1 MDSWRKNLELLI
13 KSRTPLIWIRTK
25 EEERLHKILNYSCK
39 KLNIKRFASW
49 DCVNGIKG
57 VLNEEGKFSNN
68 PLGALNWIKGQPSES
83 STILLVKDF
92 HKFYDDPS
100 ISRTIKELSFLLKET
115 NHNLILTSHMLPST
129 EELDDL
135 ITIIN
140 LPLPDLN
147 ELTILIRKMANNTH
161 SDLNEKELNQLAIAS
176 SGLSETKVKQ
186 VTAKALTQRGKISKD
201 DIKDIL
207 EEKKQFIARSEVL
220 EFFETDSSQNDIG
233 GLKIL
238 KIWLKQRYRAF
249 SKEAREYGLPVP
261 KGVLL
266 VGPQGTGKSLTAKSI
281 SQTWSMPLLRLDVG
295 RLFSSLVGSSEA
307 RTRETIS
314 RAEAMSPCIL
324 WIDEIDKGFGGDA
337 RSDGGTSQRVLASL
351 LTWMAEK
358 ESAVFVIATANAIDK
373 LPAELLRKGRF
384 DEIFFL
390 DLPNSEERLSIL
402 DLHLKKRRPNYDF
415 PLSTIIDRTGGY
427 SGAELEQVVIEGMH
441 YSFSENRELMEKDLI
456 KAVSELVPLSRTAK
470 EQIDF
475 LKEWSSTG
483 RARSAS

>member
-1 MDSWRKNLELLI
+1 MNSWCRNLELLI
-13 KSRTPLIWIRTK
+13 KSRTSLIWIRTK
-25 EEERLHKILNYSCK
+25 EEERLEKLVNSSCERV
-39 KLNIKRFASW
+39 NIKRFICW

-57 VLNEEGKFSNN
+57 LLNEEGKFSNN
-68 PLGALNWIKGQPSES
+68 PLGVLNWLKEQNSEV
-83 STILLVKDF
+83 STVLLVKDF

-100 ISRTIKELSFLLKET
+100 INRTIKELSLTLKKT
-115 NHNLILTSHMLPST
+115 SHNLIISSHLFPSS
-129 EELDDL
+129 EELDEL
-135 ITIIN
+135 MTILS
-140 LPLPDLN
+140 LPLPDQKELKNLINKIAINTNSNLEEEDLN
-147 ELTILIRKMANNTH
+147 EL
-161 SDLNEKELNQLAIAS
+161 SIAS
-176 SGLSETKVKQ
+176 SGLTELKVKQ
-186 VTAKALTQRGKISKD
+186 VTAKALAQRGKISKE

-207 EEKKQFIARSEVL
+207 EEKKQVIARSEIL
-220 EFFETDSSQNDIG
+220 EFFEAKSSQDDIG
-233 GLKIL
+233 GLNVL
-238 KIWLKQRYRAF
+238 KVWLKQRYRAF
-249 SKEAREYGLPVP
+249 SKEARDYGLPIP

-266 VGPQGTGKSLTAKSI
+266 VGAQGTGKSLTAKSI
-281 SQTWSMPLLRLDVG
+281 SKSWSMPLLRLDVG

-402 DLHLKKRRPNYDF
+402 DLHLKKRRPSYSF
-415 PLSTIIDRTGGY
+415 PLSTIIDRTDGF
-427 SGAELEQVVIEGMH
+427 SGAELEQAVIEGMH
-441 YSFSENRELMEKDLI
+441 ISFSENRELMEKDLI

-470 EQIDF
+470 EQIDL

-483 RARSAS
+483 RARYAS

>member
-1 MDSWRKNLELLI
+1 MNSWCRNLELLI
-13 KSRTPLIWIRTK
+13 KSRTSLIWVRTK
-25 EEERLHKILNYSCK
+25 EEERLEKLVNLSCER
-39 KLNIKRFASW
+39 LNIKRCVSW
-49 DCVNGIKG
+49 DCVNGLKG
-57 VLNEEGKFSNN
+57 SINEEGKFSNN
-68 PLGALNWIKGQPSES
+68 PLGVLNWLKQQSS
-83 STILLVKDF
+83 TTSTILLVKDF

-100 ISRTIKELSFLLKET
+100 INRTIKELSSALKET
-115 NHNLILTSHMLPST
+115 SNNLIFSSHLYPSS
-129 EELDDL
+129 EELDEL
-135 ITIIN
+135 MTTVN
-140 LPLPDLN
+140 LPLPDQKELKNLIKKIANNTNSNIEEQDLN
-147 ELTILIRKMANNTH
+147 EL
-161 SDLNEKELNQLAIAS
+161 SVAS
-176 SGLSETKVKQ
+176 SGLTELKVKQ
-186 VTAKALTQRGKISKD
+186 VTAKALAQRGKISKE

-207 EEKKQFIARSEVL
+207 EEKKQVIARSEIL
-220 EFFETDSSQNDIG
+220 EFFETKSSQDDIG
-233 GLKIL
+233 GLKVL
-238 KIWLKQRYRAF
+238 KLWLNQRYRAF
-249 SKEAREYGLPVP
+249 SKEARDYGLPIP

-266 VGPQGTGKSLTAKSI
+266 VGAQGTGKSLTAKSI
-281 SQTWSMPLLRLDVG
+281 SKSWSMPLLRLDVG

-351 LTWMAEK
+351 LTWMSEK

-390 DLPNSEERLSIL
+390 DLPNSEERSSIL
-402 DLHLKKRRPNYDF
+402 DLHLKKRRPSYSF
-415 PLSTIIDRTGGY
+415 PLSTIIDRTDGY
-427 SGAELEQVVIEGMH
+427 SGAELEQAVIEGMH
-441 YSFSENRELMEKDLI
+441 ISFSENRELMEKDLI

-470 EQIDF
+470 EQIDL

>member
-1 MDSWRKNLELLI
+1 MDSWSKNLELLI

-25 EEERLHKILNYSCK
+25 EEERLYKILNHSCRR
-39 KLNIKRFASW
+39 LNIKRFVIW
-49 DCVNGIKG
+49 DCVHGIKG
-57 VLNEEGKFSNN
+57 VLNEEGKFPNN
-68 PLGALNWIKGQPSES
+68 PLGVLNWIKEQTSDLP
-83 STILLVKDF
+83 TILLVKDF

-100 ISRTIKELSFLLKET
+100 ISRTIKELSYLLRET
-115 NHNLILTSHMLPST
+115 SHNLILSSHLLPSS

-135 ITIIN
+135 MTIIN

-147 ELTILIRKMANNTH
+147 EITRLIKKIAINTD
-161 SDLNEKELNQLAIAS
+161 SNLNDQDLNELAIAS
-176 SGLSETKVKQ
+176 SGLSEIKVKQ
-186 VTAKALTQRGKISKD
+186 VTARALTQRGKISRY
-201 DIKDIL
+201 DIQDIL
-207 EEKKQFIARSEVL
+207 EEKKQVIARSEIL
-220 EFFETDSSQNDIG
+220 EFFESKSSQNDIG

-238 KIWLKQRYRAF
+238 KTWLKQRYQAF
-249 SKEAREYGLPVP
+249 SKEARAYGLPIP

-281 SQTWSMPLLRLDVG
+281 SKNWAMPLLRLDVG

-402 DLHLKKRRPNYDF
+402 DLHLKKRRPSYNF
-415 PLSTIIDRTGGY
+415 PLSTIIDRTDGY
-427 SGAELEQVVIEGMH
+427 SGAELEQAVIEGMH
-441 YSFSENRELMEKDLI
+441 FSFSENRELMEKDLI

>member
-1 MDSWRKNLELLI
+1 MDSWSRNFELLI
-13 KSRTPLIWIRTK
+13 SSRTPLIWIRTK
-25 EEERLHKILNYSCK
+25 EEERLYKVIDQSCK
-39 KLNIKRFASW
+39 KLNIKRFVSW

-57 VLNEEGKFSNN
+57 VLNENGKFSNN
-68 PLGALNWIKGQPSES
+68 PLGVLNWIKEQTSELP
-83 STILLVKDF
+83 TILLVRDF

-100 ISRTIKELSFLLKET
+100 ISRTIKELSNSLRET
-115 NHNLILTSHMLPST
+115 NNNLILSSHILPSS

-140 LPLPDLN
+140 LPLPDLS
-147 ELTILIRKMANNTH
+147 ELTALIKKIAFNTD
-161 SDLNEKELNQLAIAS
+161 SDLSEQDLNELAIAS
-176 SGLSETKVKQ
+176 SGLSEIKVKQ
-186 VTAKALTQRGKISKD
+186 VTAKALTQRGKISKY

-207 EEKKQFIARSEVL
+207 EEKKQVIARSEIL
-220 EFFETDSSQNDIG
+220 EFCESKSSQNDIG
-233 GLKIL
+233 GLKLL
-238 KIWLKQRYRAF
+238 KNWLKQRYRAF
-249 SKEAREYGLPVP
+249 SKEAQEYGLPIP

-281 SQTWSMPLLRLDVG
+281 SESWSMPLLRLDVG

-324 WIDEIDKGFGGDA
+324 WIDEIDKGFSGDA
-337 RSDGGTSQRVLASL
+337 RSDVGTSQRVLASL

-402 DLHLKKRRPNYDF
+402 DLHLKKRRPSYNF
-415 PLSTIIDRTGGY
+415 PLSTIIDRTDGY
-427 SGAELEQVVIEGMH
+427 SGAELEQAVIEGMH

>member
-1 MDSWRKNLELLI
+1 M
-13 KSRTPLIWIRTK
+13 
-25 EEERLHKILNYSCK
+25 
-39 KLNIKRFASW
+39 
-49 DCVNGIKG
+49 
-57 VLNEEGKFSNN
+57 
-68 PLGALNWIKGQPSES
+68 PSS
-83 STILLVKDF
+83 
-92 HKFYDDPS
+92 
-100 ISRTIKELSFLLKET
+100 
-115 NHNLILTSHMLPST
+115 

-140 LPLPDLN
+140 LPLPDLG
-147 ELTILIRKMANNTH
+147 ELTTLIKKIAVNTD
-161 SDLNEKELNQLAIAS
+161 SDLREQDLNEIVIAS
-176 SGLSETKVKQ
+176 SGLSETKLKQ
-186 VTAKALTQRGKISKD
+186 VTARALTQRGKISKD
-201 DIKDIL
+201 DIKDII
-207 EEKKQFIARSEVL
+207 EEKKQVIARSEIL
-220 EFFETDSSQNDIG
+220 EFIESNSNQNEIG
-233 GLKIL
+233 GLKVL
-238 KIWLKQRYRAF
+238 KVWLKQRYRAF
-249 SKEAREYGLPVP
+249 SKEARDYGLPIP

-281 SQTWSMPLLRLDVG
+281 SESWSMPLLRLDVG

-307 RTRETIS
+307 RTRETIL

-358 ESAVFVIATANAIDK
+358 ESSVFVIATANAIDK

-390 DLPNSEERLSIL
+390 DLPNSDERLSIL
-402 DLHLKKRRPNYDF
+402 DLHLKKRRPNYNF
-415 PLSTIIDRTGGY
+415 PLSTIIDRTDGY
-427 SGAELEQVVIEGMH
+427 SGAELEQAVIEGMH
-441 YSFSENRELMEKDLI
+441 FSFAEKRELMEKDLV

-470 EQIDF
+470 EQIDS

>member
-1 MDSWRKNLELLI
+1 MDSWSKNLELLI

-25 EEERLHKILNYSCK
+25 EEERLYKILNYSCRR
-39 KLNIKRFASW
+39 LNIKRFVTW
-49 DCVNGIKG
+49 DCVHGIKG
-57 VLNEEGKFSNN
+57 VLNEEGKFPNN
-68 PLGALNWIKGQPSES
+68 PLGVLNWIKEQTSDLP
-83 STILLVKDF
+83 TILLVKDF
-92 HKFYDDPS
+92 HKFYEDPS
-100 ISRTIKELSFLLKET
+100 ISRTIKELSSLLRET
-115 NHNLILTSHMLPST
+115 SHNLIFSSHLLPSS

-135 ITIIN
+135 MTIIN

-147 ELTILIRKMANNTH
+147 EMTRLIKKIAINTD
-161 SDLNEKELNQLAIAS
+161 SNLNDQDLNELAIAS
-176 SGLSETKVKQ
+176 SGLSEIKVKQ
-186 VTAKALTQRGKISKD
+186 VTARALTQRGKISRY

-207 EEKKQFIARSEVL
+207 EEKKQVIARSEIL
-220 EFFETDSSQNDIG
+220 EFFESKSSQNDIG

-238 KIWLKQRYRAF
+238 KTWLKQRYQAF
-249 SKEAREYGLPVP
+249 SKEARAYGLPIP

-281 SQTWSMPLLRLDVG
+281 SKNWAMPLLRLDVG

-390 DLPNSEERLSIL
+390 DLPNNEERLSIL
-402 DLHLKKRRPNYDF
+402 ELHLKKRRPGYNF
-415 PLSTIIDRTGGY
+415 PLSTIVDRTDGY
-427 SGAELEQVVIEGMH
+427 SGAELEQAVIEAMH
-441 YSFSENRELMEKDLI
+441 FAFSEKRELMEKDLI
-456 KAVSELVPLSRTAK
+456 KAISELVPLSRTAK

-483 RARSAS
+483 RARFAS

>member
-1 MDSWRKNLELLI
+1 MNSWCRNLELLI
-13 KSRTPLIWIRTK
+13 KSRTSLIWIKTK
-25 EEERLHKILNYSCK
+25 EEERLEKLVNLSCER
-39 KLNIKRFASW
+39 LNIKRFVCW
-49 DCVNGIKG
+49 DCVSGIKG
-57 VLNEEGKFSNN
+57 LINEEGKFSNN
-68 PLGALNWIKGQPSES
+68 PLGVLNWLKEQSSEV

-92 HKFYDDPS
+92 HKFYEDPS
-100 ISRTIKELSFLLKET
+100 INRTIKELSSTLKKT
-115 NHNLILTSHMLPST
+115 SHNLIISSHIFPSS
-129 EELDDL
+129 EELDEL
-135 ITIIN
+135 MTIVN
-140 LPLPDLN
+140 LPLPDQKELKNLIKKIAINTNSNLEEQDLN
-147 ELTILIRKMANNTH
+147 EL
-161 SDLNEKELNQLAIAS
+161 SIAS
-176 SGLSETKVKQ
+176 SGLTEIKVKQ
-186 VTAKALTQRGKISKD
+186 VTAKALAQRGKISKE

-207 EEKKQFIARSEVL
+207 EEKKQVIARSEIL
-220 EFFETDSSQNDIG
+220 EFFEAKSGQDDIG
-233 GLKIL
+233 GLNVL
-238 KIWLKQRYRAF
+238 KVWLNQRYRAF
-249 SKEAREYGLPVP
+249 SKEARDYGLPIP

-266 VGPQGTGKSLTAKSI
+266 VGAQGTGKSLTAKSI
-281 SQTWSMPLLRLDVG
+281 SKSWSMPLLRLDVG

-358 ESAVFVIATANAIDK
+358 ESTVFVIATANAIDK

-402 DLHLKKRRPNYDF
+402 DLHLRKRRPSYSF
-415 PLSTIIDRTGGY
+415 PLSTIIDRTDGF
-427 SGAELEQVVIEGMH
+427 SGAELEQAVIEGMH
-441 YSFSENRELMEKDLI
+441 ISFSEKRELMEKDLI

-475 LKEWSSTG
+475 LKEWSSKG

>member
-1 MDSWRKNLELLI
+1 MDSWSRNFELLI

-25 EEERLHKILNYSCK
+25 EEERLYKIIEQSCK
-39 KLNIKRFASW
+39 KLNIKRFLSW
-49 DCVNGIKG
+49 DCVNGITG
-57 VLNEEGKFSNN
+57 VLNENGKFSNN
-68 PLGALNWIKGQPSES
+68 PLGVLNWIKEQTSELP
-83 STILLVKDF
+83 TILLVRDF

-100 ISRTIKELSFLLKET
+100 ISRTIKELSSSLRET
-115 NHNLILTSHMLPST
+115 NNNLILSSHLLPSS

-140 LPLPDLN
+140 LPLPDLS
-147 ELTILIRKMANNTH
+147 ELTALIKKIAVNTD
-161 SDLNEKELNQLAIAS
+161 SDLSEQDLNELAIAS

-207 EEKKQFIARSEVL
+207 EEKKQVIARSEIL
-220 EFFETDSSQNDIG
+220 EFFESKSAQNDIG
-233 GLKIL
+233 GLKVL
-238 KIWLKQRYRAF
+238 KTWLKQRYRAF
-249 SKEAREYGLPVP
+249 SKEAKEYGLPIP

-281 SQTWSMPLLRLDVG
+281 SQSWSMPLLRLDVG

-390 DLPNSEERLSIL
+390 DLPNYEERLSIL
-402 DLHLKKRRPNYDF
+402 DLHLKKRRPDYNF

-427 SGAELEQVVIEGMH
+427 SGAELEQAVIEGMH
-441 YSFSENRELMEKDLI
+441 FSFSENRELMEKDLI

>member
-1 MDSWRKNLELLI
+1 MDSWSKNLELLI

-25 EEERLHKILNYSCK
+25 EEERLYKILNQTCK
-39 KLNIKRFASW
+39 RLNIKRFVSW
-49 DCVNGIKG
+49 DCVNGILG
-57 VLNEEGKFSNN
+57 VLNEKGKFSNN
-68 PLGALNWIKGQPSES
+68 PLGALNWLKEQTSELP
-83 STILLVKDF
+83 TILLVKDF

-100 ISRTIKELSFLLKET
+100 ISRTLKELSFSLRET
-115 NHNLILTSHMLPST
+115 SNNFILSSHILPSS

-140 LPLPDLN
+140 LPLPDIS
-147 ELTILIRKMANNTH
+147 ELTTLIKKIAFNTD
-161 SDLNEKELNQLAIAS
+161 SDLSEQDLNQLAIAA
-176 SGLSETKVKQ
+176 SGLSEIKLKQ

-207 EEKKQFIARSEVL
+207 EEKKQVIARSEIL
-220 EFFETDSSQNDIG
+220 EFFESNSTQNEIG
-233 GLKIL
+233 GLKVL
-238 KIWLKQRYRAF
+238 KVWLKQRYRAF
-249 SKEAREYGLPVP
+249 SKEAREYGLPIP

-281 SQTWSMPLLRLDVG
+281 SQSWSMPLLRLDVG

-307 RTRETIS
+307 RTRDTIS

-402 DLHLKKRRPNYDF
+402 DLHLKKRRPSYSF
-415 PLSTIIDRTGGY
+415 PLSTIIDRTNGF
-427 SGAELEQVVIEGMH
+427 SGAELEQAVIEGMH
-441 YSFSENRELMEKDLI
+441 ISFSENRELMEKDLI

-470 EQIDF
+470 EQINL

>member
-1 MDSWRKNLELLI
+1 MDSWIRNFELLI

-25 EEERLHKILNYSCK
+25 EEERLYKIIAQSCK
-39 KLNIKRFASW
+39 KLNIKRFISW

-57 VLNEEGKFSNN
+57 VLNENGKFSNN
-68 PLGALNWIKGQPSES
+68 PLGALNWIKEQTSELP
-83 STILLVKDF
+83 TILLVRDF

-100 ISRTIKELSFLLKET
+100 ISRTIKELSNSLRQTK
-115 NHNLILTSHMLPST
+115 NNLILSSHLLPSS

-140 LPLPDLN
+140 LPLPDLS
-147 ELTILIRKMANNTH
+147 ELTTLIKKIAINTD
-161 SDLNEKELNQLAIAS
+161 SDLSEKDLNKIAIAS

-207 EEKKQFIARSEVL
+207 EEKKEVIARSEVL
-220 EFFETDSSQNDIG
+220 EFFESTSSHNEIG

-238 KIWLKQRYRAF
+238 KVWLNQRYRAF
-249 SKEAREYGLPVP
+249 SKEARDYGLPIP

-281 SQTWSMPLLRLDVG
+281 SQSWSMPLLRLDVG

-307 RTRETIS
+307 RTREAIS

-390 DLPNSEERLSIL
+390 DLPNSDERLSIL
-402 DLHLKKRRPNYDF
+402 DLHLKKRRPSYNF
-415 PLSTIIDRTGGY
+415 PLSTIIDRTDGY
-427 SGAELEQVVIEGMH
+427 SGAELEQAVIEGMH
-441 YSFSENRELMEKDLI
+441 FSFAEKRELMEKDLI

>member
-1 MDSWRKNLELLI
+1 MDSWIRNFELLI

-25 EEERLHKILNYSCK
+25 EEERLYKILKKSCN
-39 KLNIKRFASW
+39 KLNIKRLITW
-49 DCVNGIKG
+49 DCVNGLKG
-57 VLNEEGKFSNN
+57 LLNENGKFSNN
-68 PLGALNWIKGQPSES
+68 PLGALNWIKEQNSELP
-83 STILLVKDF
+83 TILLVKDF
-92 HKFYDDPS
+92 HKFIDDPS
-100 ISRTIKELSFLLKET
+100 INRTIKELSSSLRET
-115 NHNLILTSHMLPST
+115 SHNLILSSHILPSS
-129 EELDDL
+129 EELDEL

-140 LPLPDLN
+140 LPLPDLI
-147 ELTILIRKMANNTH
+147 ELTTLIKKIAISTDSDLSDH
-161 SDLNEKELNQLAIAS
+161 DLNELAIAS
-176 SGLSETKVKQ
+176 SGLSETKLKQ
-186 VTAKALTQRGKISKD
+186 VTAKALTQRGKLSKD

-207 EEKKQFIARSEVL
+207 EEKKQVIARSEIL
-220 EFFETDSSQNDIG
+220 EFFESNSSQSEVG
-233 GLKIL
+233 GLKVL
-238 KIWLKQRYRAF
+238 KVWLNQRYRAF
-249 SKEAREYGLPVP
+249 SKEARDYGLPIP

-281 SQTWSMPLLRLDVG
+281 SQSWSMPLLRLDVG

-402 DLHLKKRRPNYDF
+402 NLHLKKRRPCFNF
-415 PLSTIIDRTGGY
+415 PLSTIIDRTDGF
-427 SGAELEQVVIEGMH
+427 SGAELEQAVIEGMH
-441 YSFSENRELMEKDLI
+441 FSFSEKRELMEKDLI

-470 EQIDF
+470 EKIDF